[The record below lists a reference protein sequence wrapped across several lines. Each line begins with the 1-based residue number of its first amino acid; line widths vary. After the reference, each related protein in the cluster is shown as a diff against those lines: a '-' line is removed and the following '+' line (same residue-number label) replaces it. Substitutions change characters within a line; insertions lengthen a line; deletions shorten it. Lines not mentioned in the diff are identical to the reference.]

1 MRYFSPR
8 FQIATL
14 AGEQRQL
21 MSKIGG
27 IPWGLPSD
35 HWPSCCG
42 RPQKLLAQLC
52 HEPPMLDLGFPGAVL
67 HLFQCLECCGID
79 EYGRDAF
86 VIDGA
91 HLGNGLVRVPE
102 YDRSPDLG
110 NALIGEF
117 WITGWEE
124 HEDGIPAARLAE
136 FFIEEDLWALQDEF
150 PNIDWFDSRGRT
162 KFGGSPRWT
171 GNGPLEFP
179 PPPFEFLFQL
189 DNYLYL
195 DGFPPSPNE
204 AGGVVMEYE
213 EGTSAEQVY
222 ARPDPGMSLINA
234 PWIITHER
242 SANHHYAGFTN
253 LGSDGTAYV
262 FIDRTRQPHGVKWYW
277 NR

>member
-1 MRYFSPR
+1 
-8 FQIATL
+8 
-14 AGEQRQL
+14 

-136 FFIEEDLWALQDEF
+136 FFIEEDLWALQDE
-150 PNIDWFDSRGRT
+150 IWRITEMDWQWSVGISAAAVRVFISTRQLSLPGRLSSVSERSGRRSHGIRGR
-162 KFGGSPRWT
+162 
-171 GNGPLEFP
+171 
-179 PPPFEFLFQL
+179 
-189 DNYLYL
+189 D
-195 DGFPPSPNE
+195 
-204 AGGVVMEYE
+204 VC
-213 EGTSAEQVY
+213 GTSVCE
-222 ARPDPGMSLINA
+222 ARPWHVADQRPVDHHARTIGESSLCRIHK
-234 PWIITHER
+234 PRER
-242 SANHHYAGFTN
+242 
-253 LGSDGTAYV
+253 
-262 FIDRTRQPHGVKWYW
+262 W
-277 NR
+277 NRLCVH